1 LTRFDDTTLIAILGT
16 GDIEAAARHVLAS
29 LDALTKLALITDRRL
44 DLVTRLLALNREN
57 EVRIMATIQ
66 DILDKVN
73 AEGEGLAALAARL
86 RNVTPLD
93 AGQQSEIDA
102 IASALDAHL
111 ATIASLGTASA
122 SPATVDPT
130 PNVAQ
135 SAPQADAAPDAPQAD
150 APADAAPVDPS
161 AA

>member
-1 LTRFDDTTLIAILGT
+1 MSKFDDTTLIAILGA
-16 GDIEAAARHVLAS
+16 GDIEAAAHHVLAS

-57 EVRIMATIQ
+57 EVHIMATIQ

-93 AGQQSEIDA
+93 PQQQSEIDA
-102 IASALDAHL
+102 IASALDDHL
-111 ATIASLGTASA
+111 ATIAGLSGPAA
-122 SPATVDPT
+122 SPVT
-130 PNVAQ
+130 
-135 SAPQADAAPDAPQAD
+135 SAPDNANPAPAD
-150 APADAAPVDPS
+150 APAPEPAPDAAPADAPVDPS